1 MKMSSLCVV
10 MSAAILIACAKKEAS
25 TSDSTLK
32 VDSANG
38 TSAPAAMPPADTATK
53 PVWTDAN
60 IAAMLDEA
68 NMGDSAGGKMATTKG
83 TRSDVRAFGVLMMR
97 DHHALRVA
105 GLNLVKKLNLTPTPP
120 PDDSL
125 PAEVKVIQDSL
136 SYLAKGAAWDKA
148 YIDGEVNVHMKVLAV
163 IGAAQGIA
171 TAPELKALL
180 TKAQPNIEMHLKRA
194 QEIQSKLVSSPTAKP

>member
-1 MKMSSLCVV
+1 
-10 MSAAILIACAKKEAS
+10 MSAVALVACAKKEVG
-25 TSDSTLK
+25 TSDSALT

-38 TSAPAAMPPADTATK
+38 ASAPTAVPATIEAK
-53 PVWTDAN
+53 PAWTDVN
-60 IAAMLDEA
+60 IVAMLDEA
-68 NMGDSAGGKMATTKG
+68 NMGDSASGKMATTKG

-105 GLNLVKKLNLTPTPP
+105 GINLANKLKVTPTPP

-148 YIDGEVNVHMKVLAV
+148 YIDGEVTIHSKVLAV
-163 IGAAQGIA
+163 IDASESLA

-180 TKAQPNIEMHLKRA
+180 TKARPNIEMHLKRA
-194 QEIQSKLVSSPTAKP
+194 QEIQSKLVTSPTAKP